1 MDESILIPTDFSEV
15 AHRAAAYAVA
25 LGNQLGIARLVLYHA
40 WQQSNV
46 VDINMPGMTLVNE
59 DEIQA
64 ANDEWMSSFAGAVK
78 KAAGGGVEII
88 KEIDYNPLDY
98 GVAHAAE
105 KHGAAYVVMSVTGSG
120 RFVEKIIG
128 SSAVSVARKIDVP
141 VIIVPGDYEYK
152 TIERIALSCD
162 YKDTEHSVPFGK
174 VASIVKATGS
184 GLFVI
189 YVDTNGGPPPDTL
202 KEDNERMKE
211 SLQVPGVEFHS
222 QKGAK
227 YIDAVN
233 GFSEENSI
241 DLVIAVPKKK
251 GFFESLFK
259 GSHTAELAF
268 RSVRP
273 IMIIHNRIIN
283 SGE

>member
-15 AHRAAAYAVA
+15 AHRAAAYAIA
-25 LGNQLGIARLVLYHA
+25 LGNQLNIRRLVLYHA

-64 ANDEWMSSFAGAVK
+64 ANDEWMGSFAETVQNT
-78 KAAGGGVEII
+78 AGDGFEII
-88 KEIDYNPLDY
+88 TEIDYNPLDH

-120 RFVEKIIG
+120 KFAEKLIG
-128 SSAVSVARKIDVP
+128 SSAVSVARKINVP
-141 VIIVPGDYEYK
+141 VIIVPGDYEYE
-152 TIERIALSCD
+152 TIGRIALSCD
-162 YKDTEHSVPFGK
+162 YKDAEHTVPFGK
-174 VASIVKATGS
+174 IASIVEKTGAR
-184 GLFVI
+184 LFVV
-189 YVDTNGGPPPDTL
+189 YVDTNGGLPPDTL
-202 KEDNERMKE
+202 EENNDRVKR
-211 SLQVPGVEFHS
+211 LLRVPDAEFHHL
-222 QKGAK
+222 KGEK

-233 GFSEENSI
+233 GFSEESGI

-251 GFFESLFK
+251 GFFELLFK

-273 IMIIHNRIIN
+273 IMIIHD
-283 SGE
+283 GE